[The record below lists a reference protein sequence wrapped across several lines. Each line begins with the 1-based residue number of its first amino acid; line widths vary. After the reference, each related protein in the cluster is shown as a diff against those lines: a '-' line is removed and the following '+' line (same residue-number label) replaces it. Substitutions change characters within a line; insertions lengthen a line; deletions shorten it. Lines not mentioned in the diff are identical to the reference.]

1 MAKDIKY
8 SAKVDTSIYSSEK
21 CAENIMKELFITS

>member
-1 MAKDIKY
+1 MAENIKY

-21 CAENIMKELFITS
+21 CAEKIMKELFITS